1 MQLKNC
7 VSTSISHR
15 SEVMRDIA
23 GYVMLKQASMLETA
37 KAMSSSCMKS
47 KICLGCLFVSMKFC

>member
-1 MQLKNC
+1 
-7 VSTSISHR
+7 
-15 SEVMRDIA
+15 MRDIA

-47 KICLGCLFVSMKFC
+47 RICLGCLFVSMKFC